1 MNAKRTN
8 VMADK
13 WSQIANSPEAAAL
26 LKLVVHIDEV
36 CDHEGDVAE
45 FLPTLLHQLAQ
56 LLDVQTAAVTLISSS
71 QDHRILSRYDR
82 GIASIDNEQIIR
94 IAAESAT
101 TKQWVTKEGFS
112 QKIKNALAVP
122 IIKSNKVLGAFTII
136 NKSSGEIGDYDR
148 IVVTLVELR
157 MHSVIDDWMRR
168 QVQRQME
175 TENRVMKELD
185 VIRDESQDQG
195 EALDQMI
202 STILDSV
209 GAQIGFIT
217 LYDSE
222 KDRHVPGG
230 KVIRGNRPMSQH
242 DYRLVGD
249 LIRQAREE
257 HKTLIGGALPD
268 SEIESYIVVPMF
280 ISGLFLGS
288 VVLINKLD
296 PGEFLKQDRQ
306 LVESMTQIID
316 SFIFQEEKFKRLMT
330 LVGREATKEVEEV
343 LMGHRP
349 DTAHGQR
356 MRITMFFADIRDYSK
371 KIREMDPTSAVR
383 MLNDYFNSVTPIIT
397 VYNGVV
403 DKYVGDELV
412 ALFTKS
418 TANGSH
424 QYLAVEA
431 GLALQAELKRLNKEW
446 ALTGR
451 PQIEV
456 GVGIHTGEVVLGQIG
471 SFERKDFTAIG
482 ANMNFAARL
491 QSLAA
496 PGQVIISEETYVGI
510 TGKITARR
518 IGPMAVKGFG
528 DVVAYL
534 VEGRSPEHF

>member
-1 MNAKRTN
+1 
-8 VMADK
+8 MADK
-13 WSQIANSPEAAAL
+13 WSRIANSPEAAAL

-71 QDHRILSRYDR
+71 HGHRILSRYDR
-82 GIASIDNEQIIR
+82 GKASIDNEQIIR
-94 IAAESAT
+94 IAAESTA
-101 TKQWVTKEGFS
+101 TKQWVTKQGFS

-122 IIKSNKVLGAFTII
+122 IIKSDKVLGAFIII

-168 QVQRQME
+168 QVQWQME
-175 TENRVMKELD
+175 TENRVIKELD
-185 VIRDESQDQG
+185 MIRDESQDQG

-202 STILDSV
+202 STILDAV

-222 KDRHVPGG
+222 KDRHLPGG
-230 KVIRGNRPMSQH
+230 KVIRGNRPMSQR
-242 DYRLVGD
+242 DYKLVGD
-249 LIRQAREE
+249 LIRQTREE
-257 HKTLIGGALPD
+257 HKTLVGGALPD

-280 ISGLFLGS
+280 ISALFLGS
-288 VVLINKLD
+288 VVLINKLES
-296 PGEFLKQDRQ
+296 GEFLKQDQQ
-306 LVESMTQIID
+306 LVESVTQIID
-316 SFIFQEEKFKRLMT
+316 SFIFQEEKFKRLMM

-349 DTAHGQR
+349 DTAHGQS

-371 KIREMDPTSAVR
+371 KVREMDPTSAVR

-397 VYNGVV
+397 AYNGIV

-431 GLALQAELKRLNKEW
+431 ALALQAELKRLNKEW

-456 GVGIHTGEVVLGQIG
+456 GIGIHTGEVVLGQIG

-491 QSLAA
+491 QNLAG

-518 IGPMAVKGFG
+518 IGPMLVKGFG
-528 DVVAYL
+528 DVVAYQ
-534 VEGRSPEHF
+534 VEGKSPEHF